1 MQAGDL
7 SKATEELKVAE
18 KRFNELKGMIDLTL
32 DDRESQQTHMLNRI
46 LGTEDKKAGSR
57 KSYFVFR

>member
-7 SKATEELKVAE
+7 NKATEELKVAE
-18 KRFNELKGMIDLTL
+18 KRFNDLKGMIDLSL
-32 DDRESQQTHMLNRI
+32 DDRESQQTHMMNRI

-57 KSYFVFR
+57 K